1 MTISELAIIIK
12 SGSLAIMAK
21 LKGVISVKQVKPDL
35 SKLKKLRKQNKETLM
50 DLSKLLGYESPNGY
64 LYIENGRCKIT
75 LEQAKIL
82 ADHYNVPVESLFFE
96 KEFAEAAKLTG
107 TDA

>member
-1 MTISELAIIIK
+1 MEQA
-12 SGSLAIMAK
+12 
-21 LKGVISVKQVKPDL
+21 KPDL
-35 SKLKKLRKQNKETLM
+35 SKLKQLRKEHRETLM

-82 ADHYNVPVESLFFE
+82 ADHYGVPVESLFFGNS
-96 KEFAEAAKLTG
+96 FAETARPTG